1 MTPRERRVVWSGVGT
16 VVAAAILLRAV
27 PAASSAIESWHER
40 ATSRIALAA
49 RARTEVAGAGEL
61 EARALLVRARFDSL
75 GPRLVPAT
83 SRAEAL
89 GTLAARI
96 EQVAAL
102 HRSRVHES
110 RGVPDSATAG
120 RLERV
125 TLRVVLES
133 DLEGLTGAI
142 RALEGGDPVVVV
154 RSLRLNSAGAGGS
167 EPVETLQAE
176 LLASAWM
183 LPLREGAR

>member
-1 MTPRERRVVWSGVGT
+1 VV
-16 VVAAAILLRAV
+16 LLRAI
-27 PAASSAIESWHER
+27 PTTSSRIGSWHER
-40 ATSRIALAA
+40 AASRIALSA
-49 RARTEVAGAGEL
+49 RARSEVAAADEL
-61 EARALLVRARFDSL
+61 ENRAVAVRARFDSL
-75 GPRLVPAT
+75 GPRLLPAT

-96 EQVAAL
+96 EEVAAL

-125 TLRVVLES
+125 TIRVVLES

-142 RALEGGDPVVVV
+142 RALESGDPVVVV
-154 RSLRLNSAGAGGS
+154 RSLRLNSAGAGVGGS
-167 EPVETLQAE
+167 EAVEVLQAE